1 VICKVASK
9 EIEELESTNV
19 FPQTSF
25 WARIKNHQGYLP
37 NGFQLTVSKDL
48 LNPLGPV
55 NHKIED
61 DLLILIKYV
70 SQDQCYAYVPY
81 GPKVEPEF
89 ENYGIFLEVLSEVL
103 KSHLPPGC
111 IYIKYDLPWK
121 NQWAHEKGF
130 YDSRGSWTGP
140 PADNIQEFRLNFKT
154 QNWMLQKSPS
164 DILPTNTFFL
174 NLNMGE
180 NELLYRMKPK
190 TRYNIRLS
198 LRKGV
203 HVKEYGKDKLDD
215 WYRLYTDTAI
225 RNNLTLHHKEFFSSV
240 LDHEGDSDGTVEA
253 SLLMAD
259 HEGEYLSAM
268 FLLLSRKRGT
278 YLYGASSS
286 NKRHLMASYALQ
298 WEAIRRA
305 QHHGCTE
312 YDLFGCAPNPDQSHP
327 LHGLYRYKQGF
338 GGKIYHRMGCWDY
351 PLILDDYKLI
361 KAQEVNNQGY
371 QA

>member
-1 VICKVASK
+1 
-9 EIEELESTNV
+9 
-19 FPQTSF
+19 
-25 WARIKNHQGYLP
+25 
-37 NGFQLTVSKDL
+37 
-48 LNPLGPV
+48 
-55 NHKIED
+55 
-61 DLLILIKYV
+61 
-70 SQDQCYAYVPY
+70 
-81 GPKVEPEF
+81 
-89 ENYGIFLEVLSEVL
+89 
-103 KSHLPPGC
+103 
-111 IYIKYDLPWK
+111 
-121 NQWAHEKGF
+121 
-130 YDSRGSWTGP
+130 
-140 PADNIQEFRLNFKT
+140 
-154 QNWMLQKSPS
+154 
-164 DILPTNTFFL
+164 
-174 NLNMGE
+174 MGE

>member
-89 ENYGIFLEVLSEVL
+89 ENYGIFLEELSEVL

-154 QNWMLQKSPS
+154 QNWMLQKVRA
-164 DILPTNTFFL
+164 TFCL
-174 NLNMGE
+174 Q
-180 NELLYRMKPK
+180 
-190 TRYNIRLS
+190 
-198 LRKGV
+198 
-203 HVKEYGKDKLDD
+203 
-215 WYRLYTDTAI
+215 
-225 RNNLTLHHKEFFSSV
+225 TLFS
-240 LDHEGDSDGTVEA
+240 
-253 SLLMAD
+253 
-259 HEGEYLSAM
+259 
-268 FLLLSRKRGT
+268 
-278 YLYGASSS
+278 
-286 NKRHLMASYALQ
+286 
-298 WEAIRRA
+298 
-305 QHHGCTE
+305 
-312 YDLFGCAPNPDQSHP
+312 
-327 LHGLYRYKQGF
+327 
-338 GGKIYHRMGCWDY
+338 
-351 PLILDDYKLI
+351 
-361 KAQEVNNQGY
+361 
-371 QA
+371 